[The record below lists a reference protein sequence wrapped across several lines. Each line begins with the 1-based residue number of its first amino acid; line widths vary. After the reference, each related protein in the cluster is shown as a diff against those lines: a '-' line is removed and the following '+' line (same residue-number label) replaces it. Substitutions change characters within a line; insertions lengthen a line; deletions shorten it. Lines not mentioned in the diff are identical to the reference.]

1 MFPGSIVLLY
11 SIQPLVFVIPPVD
24 SEDKATP
31 LLSCNSTVSEASG
44 CVFPTLSK
52 LVAKKRT

>member
-1 MFPGSIVLLY
+1 MLY
-11 SIQPLVFVIPPVD
+11 STQPLVFGIPPVD

-44 CVFPTLSK
+44 CVFPTRSK